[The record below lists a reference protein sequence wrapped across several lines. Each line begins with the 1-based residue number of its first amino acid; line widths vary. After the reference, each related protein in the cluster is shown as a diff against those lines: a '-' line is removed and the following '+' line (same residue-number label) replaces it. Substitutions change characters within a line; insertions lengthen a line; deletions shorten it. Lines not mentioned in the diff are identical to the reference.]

1 MEFNDVWKFLH
12 NSFNTVVTSFGSV
25 STFITSTLN
34 DLVGESS
41 NLPNWLSKVLQSIL
55 DSTSL
60 GYYTVFQLLMGTGLT
75 LFLGIAIIKFFREF
89 I

>member
-1 MEFNDVWKFLH
+1 MEFKQIWLFLN
-12 NSFNTVVTSFGSV
+12 NSFSTVVNSFSSV

-34 DLVGESS
+34 ELVGDGS

-55 DSTSL
+55 ESTNL
-60 GYYTVFQLLMGTGLT
+60 GYYTIFQLLMGTGLT